1 MLLESSTM
9 WMVVGLVSG
18 LIGVFMAR
26 KLLGPRG
33 RTTRIAVPPP
43 PASRQERR
51 KRERQADK
59 R

>member
-1 MLLESSTM
+1 MLLETPTM

-26 KLLGPRG
+26 KLFGPR
-33 RTTRIAVPPP
+33 RNATRIAVPPP

-51 KRERQADK
+51 KRERQAG